1 MNSEQT
7 DVEYEEIDLRYKN
20 LLSWQNIW
28 IADRLQKIQKK
39 NQPIKKKFFVEESVI
54 FTFPYET
61 KRNHVTEP
69 SAVGHVIS
77 ERHWKKTFNFIE
89 NCKQIQIEARN
100 SMPNCGIYF
109 QVYSETIQTFEN
121 IFIAWSQELQ
131 IEVTVKKI
139 GC

>member
-1 MNSEQT
+1 M
-7 DVEYEEIDLRYKN
+7 
-20 LLSWQNIW
+20 
-28 IADRLQKIQKK
+28 
-39 NQPIKKKFFVEESVI
+39 EESVI

-100 SMPNCGIYF
+100 SMPNCDIYF
-109 QVYSETIQTFEN
+109 QVYSETIQTFWKYFHSMVLGVVDRGYCKKDRVLKFLAKFFGLN
-121 IFIAWSQELQ
+121 AFKGLLVLKSILSDTTYVFVHSCQ
-131 IEVTVKKI
+131 I
-139 GC
+139 